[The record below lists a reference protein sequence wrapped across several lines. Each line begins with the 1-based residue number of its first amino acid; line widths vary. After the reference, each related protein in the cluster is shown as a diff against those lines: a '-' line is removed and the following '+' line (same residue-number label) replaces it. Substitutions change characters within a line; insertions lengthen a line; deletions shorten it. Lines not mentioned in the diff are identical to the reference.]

1 MLRDMSM
8 KIFFNKTV
16 NENGLSF
23 EEDFYEI
30 RFDVAP
36 LGSPVSNFSFC
47 SDSTEANSSNNSK
60 DIHFSKNDKDILINK
75 NTKDIYTH
83 ENLIDNRY

>member
-1 MLRDMSM
+1 M

-36 LGSPVSNFSFC
+36 LGSPVSNFIFC
-47 SDSTEANSSNNSK
+47 SRAA
-60 DIHFSKNDKDILINK
+60 
-75 NTKDIYTH
+75 
-83 ENLIDNRY
+83 